1 MTEHVEAVMFMR
13 AVRGAL
19 GDWPELRWLFAVP
32 NGGWRA
38 KRTAAAMKAEGAQAG
53 VPDYLLPVGR
63 GGYAGL
69 AIELKTATG
78 RVRPEQRE
86 WLAMLEG
93 QGWRAVVARGWE
105 EAWDVVRDYMALE
118 PRQRAQEARP
128 SVSGVSTL
136 QGDERPSQGHT
147 ERNRGVQGERV
158 DLGGSSGRGVR
169 RRGVVGKAPSDPLGG
184 AATGR
189 GRPALG
195 AGLASAS
202 GAARQ
207 GG

>member
-78 RVRPEQRE
+78 RVRPEQRA
-86 WLAMLEG
+86 WLAHLES
-93 QGWRAVVARGWE
+93 QGWQTAVARGWE
-105 EAWDVVRDYMALE
+105 QAWDVVRDYMALE
-118 PRQRAQEARP
+118 PRQTAQEAIAGA
-128 SVSGVSTL
+128 SGVSTP
-136 QGDERPSQGHT
+136 QADERGSQGRT
-147 ERNRGVQGERV
+147 ERNRG
-158 DLGGSSGRGVR
+158 
-169 RRGVVGKAPSDPLGG
+169 G
-184 AATGR
+184 AR
-189 GRPALG
+189 
-195 AGLASAS
+195 
-202 GAARQ
+202 
-207 GG
+207 

>member
-13 AVRGAL
+13 AVAGAL
-19 GDWPELRWLFAVP
+19 DTWPDLRWLFAVP

-38 KRTAAAMKAEGAQAG
+38 KRTAAAMKAEGAKPG

-63 GGYAGL
+63 GEHVGL

-93 QGWRAVVARGWE
+93 QGWLAVVARGWE

-118 PRQRAQEARP
+118 PRQRAQDARP

-147 ERNRGVQGERV
+147 GRNRG
-158 DLGGSSGRGVR
+158 GVR
-169 RRGVVGKAPSDPLGG
+169 
-184 AATGR
+184 
-189 GRPALG
+189 
-195 AGLASAS
+195 
-202 GAARQ
+202 
-207 GG
+207 